1 MAFDPSG
8 LTAGLFIRLGGA
20 FLLILLGGL
29 MVLVR
34 PRRLGNLAPG
44 SAILLL
50 GLAIVAFNVERFL
63 FEGEDHPTYSNRVIG
78 PTLYLA
84 SAVAMVWA
92 AWASPS
98 ARDSWKQGA
107 KGPLSALLG
116 VAVLVP
122 ILLALDPGQ
131 ALGNLALPFV
141 VLTESSIRWVGIAAA
156 AFSVVAGE
164 RLRAGDERT
173 WAILAPLVAL
183 QATIVGNFGNNL
195 MRATEV
201 GVSDASALAMVLYG
215 ATVAFGVIWLLR
227 AATGPSG
234 RASLTVCLGL
244 LGAMTVSLLGQPQV
258 SGLSQA
264 VSDMFPGMCRLAAG
278 GILAYA
284 IFAKGILEVPLSSL
298 QRKLAVPA
306 AIFVLVLF
314 AAAQL
319 LQDLIGGGTGLAV
332 GGGVALV
339 SIVAGPR
346 LDSLLHH
353 GKRRATAE
361 ESYRDALRL
370 ALRDRRLSATE
381 QRSLMVLADQL
392 GIRAARAAEIQD
404 EVALRRKGRKRDVES
419 EAKG

>member
-29 MVLVR
+29 MALVR
-34 PRRLGNLAPG
+34 PRRVANLAPG

-63 FEGEDHPTYSNRVIG
+63 FEGDVHPTYSNRVIG

-84 SAVAMVWA
+84 AAVAMVWA
-92 AWASPS
+92 AWAAPAPREFWKRG
-98 ARDSWKQGA
+98 AR
-107 KGPLSALLG
+107 GPLSALLG

-131 ALGNLALPFV
+131 AVANLARPFV
-141 VLTESSIRWVGIAAA
+141 VLTESTIRWVGIAAA
-156 AFSVVAGE
+156 AVSVVAGE

-173 WAILAPLVAL
+173 WAILAPLMAL
-183 QATIVGNFGNNL
+183 QATIVGNFGSNL

-201 GVSDASALAMVLYG
+201 GASGASVLAMGLYG

-227 AATGPSG
+227 AANGPAG

-244 LGAMTVSLLGQPQV
+244 LGAMTVSLVSQPQV
-258 SGLSQA
+258 SGLSQE

-298 QRKLAVPA
+298 TRKLAVPA
-306 AIFVLVLF
+306 SIFVLVLF

-319 LQDLIGGGTGLAV
+319 LQDIIGGGTGLAV
-332 GGGVALV
+332 GGVVALV

-346 LDSLLHH
+346 LDPLLRH
-353 GKRRATAE
+353 GKRRAKAE
-361 ESYRDALRL
+361 ESYRGALRL
-370 ALRDRRLSATE
+370 AMRDRKLTRDEEVDLHRLAE
-381 QRSLMVLADQL
+381 ELGIGAGRAHELMVAVE
-392 GIRAARAAEIQD
+392 AER
-404 EVALRRKGRKRDVES
+404 RRKRRT
-419 EAKG
+419 A